1 MRSAECIYFSLIKKV
16 QDCGR
21 VESSILTTI
30 SKTVSIKAELSPQID
45 GLGHCSFFCRTIGS

>member
-1 MRSAECIYFSLIKKV
+1 MRSAECIYFSLIKKE

-21 VESSILTTI
+21 VESSILTTF

-45 GLGHCSFFCRTIGS
+45 GLGHCSFFCRSS